1 MKYTKLGNTGVDVS
15 KICLGCMSFG
25 KPGSENG
32 VFPWA
37 KDYDDAKPIFKKAVD
52 LGINY
57 FDTANVY
64 QMGTS
69 EEITGKLIKEFGL
82 DRDEIVVATK
92 VHFVMRDGKP
102 NGGGSSR
109 KNIMAEIDHSLKRL
123 GLDYVDLYQIHRLDH
138 ETPMEEIME
147 ALHDVVKSG
156 KARYIGACTMF
167 AWEFERLN
175 NIAEQHNWTK
185 FVSMQNQYNLIY
197 REEEREVMPLCMD
210 RKVAVVPWSPLA
222 GGRCTRPWGT
232 QTARSKID
240 DVSPMVWPESTAAQD
255 KKVIDAL
262 EQVAKNNGHSMAQV
276 ALAWMLSKPYITAP
290 IVGSTSP
297 KHIEEAV
304 AALDIKLTEDEI
316 KALEAPYVPH
326 IKTGAF

>member
-1 MKYTKLGNTGVDVS
+1 MQYVKLGNTGVDVS
-15 KICLGCMSFG
+15 RICLGCMSFG
-25 KPGSENG
+25 KPGKENG

-37 KDYDDAKPIFKKAVD
+37 KDYDDAKPIFKKAID

-64 QMGTS
+64 QLGSS
-69 EEITGKLIKEFGL
+69 EEITGRLIKEYGL

-92 VHFVMRDGKP
+92 VHFAMREGRP

-156 KARYIGACTMF
+156 KARYIGASVMW

-175 NIAEQHNWTK
+175 QIADRNGWTK

-197 REEEREVMPLCMD
+197 REEEREMMPLCLD
-210 RKVAVVPWSPLA
+210 RKIAVVPWSPLA
-222 GGRCTRPWGT
+222 GGRCAHPWGT
-232 QTARSKID
+232 RTARNAID
-240 DVSPMVWPESTAAQD
+240 EVSPMVWPTEEQD
-255 KKVIDAL
+255 KVVIDNL
-262 EQVAKNNGHSMAQV
+262 EKISKELGYSMAQV
-276 ALAWMLSKPYITAP
+276 SLAWMLSKPYITSP
-290 IVGSTSP
+290 IVGFTDV
-297 KHIEEAV
+297 KHVEEAV
-304 AALDIKLTEDEI
+304 SALDIKLSEEVI
-316 KALEAPYVPH
+316 KRLEAPYVPH
-326 IKTGAF
+326 FKTGAF

>member
-1 MKYTKLGNTGVDVS
+1 MQYVKLGNTGVDVS
-15 KICLGCMSFG
+15 RICLGCMSFG
-25 KPGSENG
+25 KPGKENG

-37 KDYDDAKPIFKKAVD
+37 KDYEEAKPIFKKAID

-64 QMGTS
+64 QLGTS
-69 EEITGKLIKEFGL
+69 EEITGKLIREFGL

-92 VHFVMRDGKP
+92 VHFAMREGRP
-102 NGGGSSR
+102 NGAGSSR
-109 KNIMAEIDHSLKRL
+109 KNIMAEINHSLKRL

-156 KARYIGACTMF
+156 KARYIGASVMW

-175 NIAEQHNWTK
+175 QIAERNGWTK

-197 REEEREVMPLCMD
+197 REEEREMIPLCID
-210 RKVAVVPWSPLA
+210 RKIAVVPWSPLA
-222 GGRCTRPWGT
+222 GGRTAHPWGT
-232 QTARSKID
+232 KTHRNSVD
-240 DVSPMVWPESTAAQD
+240 EVSPMVWGLTAEQD
-255 KKVIDAL
+255 KIVVDNL
-262 EQVAKNNGHSMAQV
+262 EKISKELGYTMAQV
-276 ALAWMLSKPYITAP
+276 SLAWMLSKFYITSP
-290 IVGSTSP
+290 IVGFTSVS
-297 KHIEEAV
+297 HVEEAV
-304 AALDIKLTEDEI
+304 SALDIKLSEETI

>member
-1 MKYTKLGNTGVDVS
+1 MQYVKLGNTGMDVS
-15 KICLGCMSFG
+15 RLCLGCMSFG
-25 KPGSENG
+25 RPGKDNG

-37 KDYDDAKPIFKKAVD
+37 KDFDEAKPIFKKAID
-52 LGINY
+52 AGINY

-64 QMGTS
+64 QLGSS

-92 VHFVMRDGKP
+92 VHFAMREGRP

-147 ALHDVVKSG
+147 TLHDVVKSG
-156 KARYIGACTMF
+156 KARYIGASVLF

-175 NIAEQHNWTK
+175 QIAERHGWTK

-197 REEEREVMPLCMD
+197 REEEREMMPLCMD
-210 RKVAVVPWSPLA
+210 RKIAVVPWSPLA
-222 GGRCTRPWGT
+222 GGRTAHPWGT
-232 QTARSKID
+232 KTHRNSID
-240 DVSPMVWPESTAAQD
+240 DVSPMVWGNTEAVD
-255 KKVIDAL
+255 KVVVDNL
-262 EQVAKNNGHSMAQV
+262 EKIAFELGYSMAQV
-276 ALAWMLSKPYITAP
+276 SLAWMLSKPYITSP
-290 IVGSTSP
+290 IVGFTSP
-297 KHIEEAV
+297 AHVDEAV
-304 AALDIKLTEDEI
+304 AALDIKLTEDVI
-316 KALEAPYVPH
+316 KRLEAPYVPH
-326 IKTGAF
+326 IKTGLF

>member
-1 MKYTKLGNTGVDVS
+1 MQYVKLGNTGVDVS
-15 KICLGCMSFG
+15 RICLGCMSFG
-25 KPGSENG
+25 KPGKENG

-64 QMGTS
+64 QLGTS
-69 EEITGKLIKEFGL
+69 EEITGRLIKEFGL

-92 VHFVMRDGKP
+92 VHFAMREGRP
-102 NGGGSSR
+102 NGTGSSR

-156 KARYIGACTMF
+156 KARYIGASVMF

-175 NIAEQHNWTK
+175 QIAERNGWTK

-197 REEEREVMPLCMD
+197 REEEREMMPLCMD
-210 RKVAVVPWSPLA
+210 RKIAVVPWSPLA
-222 GGRCTRPWGT
+222 GGRCAHPWGT
-232 QTARSKID
+232 KTHRNSID
-240 DVSPMVWPESTAAQD
+240 EVSPMVWPTEEQD
-255 KKVIDAL
+255 KIVVDNL
-262 EQVAKNNGHSMAQV
+262 EKISEELGYSMAQV
-276 ALAWMLSKPYITAP
+276 SLAWMLSKPYVTSP
-290 IVGSTSP
+290 IVGFTSE
-297 KHIEEAV
+297 KHVEEAV
-304 AALDIKLTEDEI
+304 SALDIKLSDEVI
-316 KALEAPYVPH
+316 KRLEAPYVPH
-326 IKTGAF
+326 IKTGLF